1 MTGRMRDAR
10 RTGRTVTL
18 RLRFADYTRAT
29 RSHTLD
35 KPTAQTAPLRATAR
49 ALLHAA
55 LPQIEQRG
63 ITLLGVSVANL
74 DAGHTQ
80 LTLPFTAQPG
90 PALDAAVDAVRDR
103 FGARALTRGVL
114 LGRDPGVEMPRLPD

>member
-1 MTGRMRDAR
+1 MRAAR

-29 RSHTLD
+29 RSHTID
-35 KPTAQTAPLRATAR
+35 EPTAQTGPLRAAAR
-49 ALLHAA
+49 DLLRAA
-55 LPQIEQRG
+55 LPQIAERG
-63 ITLLGVSVANL
+63 VTLLGVSVGNL
-74 DAGHTQ
+74 GSGHTQ
-80 LTLPFTAQPG
+80 LTLPFTAEPG

-103 FGARALTRGVL
+103 FGSRALTRGVL